1 MVCAHVGSVSREGQP
16 GGLCVAQTAVLGQ
29 GVAEEK
35 SQAAWKGSELAK
47 RFCGVFCMPLPF
59 VFSGHILLPFP
70 EPRGRIG
77 LSLWVR
83 WGLSRGLVS
92 GLSQFLPS
100 PQLAPPGDPVAGG
113 QVIGVQG
120 GCRGTQGRGRS
131 LAQVW
136 VPGFQHLL
144 PSLCSLTSCAPG
156 AYLSFSTWNT
166 SYQARLLL
174 CLCLYSKPPFPPH
187 PHPFPVSFCLTSLD
201 FFSFATFLGLK

>member
-1 MVCAHVGSVSREGQP
+1 MSFPAFSPNSRSFSPAPLFQPPSRPACSPKGLMVCAHVGNVSREGQP
-16 GGLCVAQTAVLGQ
+16 GGLCMVQTAVLGQ

-77 LSLWVR
+77 LSLWGR
-83 WGLSRGLVS
+83 RGLSKGLVP

-100 PQLAPPGDPVAGG
+100 PQRAPPGDPVVGG

-120 GCRGTQGRGRS
+120 
-131 LAQVW
+131 AAW
-136 VPGFQHLL
+136 
-144 PSLCSLTSCAPG
+144 A
-156 AYLSFSTWNT
+156 N
-166 SYQARLLL
+166 
-174 CLCLYSKPPFPPH
+174 K
-187 PHPFPVSFCLTSLD
+187 
-201 FFSFATFLGLK
+201 